1 MSPER
6 LDLARKVAL
15 RYPWPATQNRYAL
28 SLALNGNTEEA
39 LRQLRVIRALH
50 GEKTY
55 AEIRLNWEVLGKDK
69 YPQLREL
76 KLP

>member
-1 MSPER
+1 MLPER
-6 LDLARKVAL
+6 LDLARQVAL